1 MNDERAMILKMLQE
15 GKLTVEEADALLD
28 VLKEDDE
35 TPSGFAG
42 PEPGGAPSQAD
53 RATAEHAAAGST
65 GRRASGEQDASD
77 RTTGEQRRERSGS
90 RADGFRIGLDLS
102 DLDIS
107 GLQETLRTTMGSVRE
122 TVKGVSESLKEA
134 FSEMGDADLA
144 QHFTRAMGKVRA
156 SDEREVRAGTG
167 ATGGLRVA
175 NKWGD
180 VRVTGADVDEIIA
193 RAKITC
199 WAADSESAHGCID
212 DTDLRLEQQAGE
224 WVLLTS
230 LGSDRGTRVD
240 VDLTVPRA
248 FDLTVSTGSGDL
260 WLEDL
265 SGSQTVTTMSGD
277 ISVASLGS
285 GPADRHHAST
295 KSGDIVAAE
304 LSGEVT
310 LNTLSGDVAVNGFAG
325 ALRVSTKSGDIRVS
339 AGRGSVELQAVSG
352 DISAEIE
359 EPGGEGIRLTSVS
372 GDSRLAVPTGTS
384 LRVDLKSV
392 SGSAEVGLELTD
404 AVRGEHRIR
413 GVANGGAFP
422 AVLSSVS
429 GDVSIRAR

>member
-35 TPSGFAG
+35 TASGFTS
-42 PEPGGAPSQAD
+42 PGSGGTPPRAD
-53 RATAEHAAAGST
+53 RPTAEHATDGSAGQRS
-65 GRRASGEQDASD
+65 SGEQDASA
-77 RTTGEQRRERSGS
+77 RAAGGQRRERSGP
-90 RADGFRIGLDLS
+90 RADGFRMGLDLS
-102 DLDIS
+102 DLDFS

-134 FSEMGDADLA
+134 FSEMGDVDVA
-144 QHFTRAMGKVRA
+144 QQFARAMGKVRA
-156 SDEREVRAGTG
+156 TDEREVRAGTG
-167 ATGGLRVA
+167 ASGRLRIA

-180 VRVTGADVDEIIA
+180 VRVTGVEAEEIVA
-193 RAKITC
+193 RARITC
-199 WAADSESAHGCID
+199 WAADDESARGCID
-212 DTDLRLEQQAGE
+212 NTDLRLEEHDGE

-230 LGSDRGTRVD
+230 LGSDRGTRID
-240 VDLTVPRA
+240 VNLTVPRS
-248 FDLTVSTGSGDL
+248 FDLTVSTASGDL

-285 GPADRHHAST
+285 GPSDRHHAST

-304 LSGEVT
+304 LTGEVT
-310 LNTLSGDVAVNGFAG
+310 LNTLSGDVAVNGFVG

-359 EPGGEGIRLTSVS
+359 EPGGEGIRFTSVS
-372 GDSRLAVPTGTS
+372 GDARLVVPADAS
-384 LRVDLKSV
+384 LQVDLKSA
-392 SGSAEVGLELTD
+392 SGSAQVDLDLED

-413 GVANGGAFP
+413 GAANGGALP